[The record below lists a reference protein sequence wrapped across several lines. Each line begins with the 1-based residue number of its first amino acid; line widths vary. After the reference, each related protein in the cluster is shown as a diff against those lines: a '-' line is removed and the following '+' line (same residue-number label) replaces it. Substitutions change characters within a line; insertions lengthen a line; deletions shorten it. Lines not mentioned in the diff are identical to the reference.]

1 MFLFSN
7 GRLRYMYLNR
17 YFEDNLKFCLK
28 LREKKFSNYL
38 RGQTNNQLRIAQ
50 VLFSFM
56 NSSFLIFV
64 LVLATQT

>member
-28 LREKKFSNYL
+28 LREKKFSKYL